1 MNLAVAAVLAGGL
14 ALIGRELGWLTFAG
28 AIAAAAVGAAVFVG
42 GGLVGAAL
50 LGLFFVSGSLLT
62 RLSHRKRGRYRLD
75 EQSGGRRAAQVLANG
90 SWAAIGGILL
100 LGWECGWLILTGSL
114 AAAQADT
121 WATELGAFSRTPPR
135 LLSSGKVV
143 PPGTSGGITLV
154 GTVGGTVGAVVM
166 AALSGGLGLAPKIMI
181 ASLVGGVLGMMLDS
195 LLGATLQ
202 ASYSCQPC
210 GRTGETPKH
219 DCGEVATLTRGW
231 VWLDNDGVNLVA
243 TGTGGGIALLL
254 WYWM

>member
-14 ALIGRELGWLTFAG
+14 ALIGRELGWLTLAG

-62 RLSHRKRGRYRLD
+62 RLAHGRGGSHRLN
-75 EQSGGRRAAQVLANG
+75 EQSAGRRATQVLANG

-100 LGWECGWLILTGSL
+100 LGWDCGWLILTGSL

-121 WATELGAFSRTPPR
+121 WATELGAFSRAPPR

-143 PPGTSGGITLV
+143 PPGTSGGITLL
-154 GTVGGTVGAVVM
+154 GTVGGTTGAVAM
-166 AALSGGLGLAPKIMI
+166 ATLSGVLDLAPKIVA

-202 ASYSCQPC
+202 ASYLCQSC
-210 GRTGETPKH
+210 GMTGETQKH
-219 DCGEVATLTRGW
+219 ECGEAAALTHGW
-231 VWLDNDGVNLVA
+231 AWLDNDAVNLIA
-243 TGTGGGIALLL
+243 TGAGAGIALVL
-254 WYWM
+254 WWWM